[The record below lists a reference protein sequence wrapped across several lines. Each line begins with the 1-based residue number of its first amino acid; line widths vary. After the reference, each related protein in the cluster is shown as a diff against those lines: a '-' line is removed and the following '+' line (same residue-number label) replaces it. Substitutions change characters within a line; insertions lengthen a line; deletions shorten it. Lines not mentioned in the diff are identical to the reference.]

1 MAEFEAGRTRTGSVT
16 GKARQPSSLGL
27 MVLWQLVAGP
37 KHVYGMQK
45 LFEQQGKGRVV
56 NLRSRASL
64 YQTIERLMRLGLVAV
79 HETVRSEG
87 YPDRIVY
94 SITDAGREAA
104 RSWLR
109 EMLATAG
116 GEYPDFIAAVSV
128 LFGLAPED
136 AREQLEIRVR
146 TLSAEL
152 SETVSQLEAN
162 PELPRLFLLEEEYR
176 RAVLEAE
183 VAWLNGVIADLRAG
197 RLTWSERWLHEM
209 FVAFHPDASE
219 EDTR

>member
-1 MAEFEAGRTRTGSVT
+1 MTEFEPERRPVT
-16 GKARQPSSLGL
+16 GKAPQPSSLGL

-64 YQTIERLMRLGLVAV
+64 YQAIERLMRLGLVEV

-94 SITDAGREAA
+94 AITDAGREAA

-136 AREQLEIRVR
+136 AREQLETRVR

-152 SETVSQLEAN
+152 CETVAQLEGH
-162 PELPRLFLLEEEYR
+162 PDLPRLFLLEEEYR

-183 VAWLNGVIADLRAG
+183 VAWLDGVIADLRAG
-197 RLTWSERWLHEM
+197 RLTWSEQWLHEM
-209 FVAFHPDASE
+209 FIAFHPTDASE